1 MEPKPIHIIFADDDP
16 DDHILFKEVLNE
28 ISLEYSLTGLYNG
41 EQLMQFLSKGLGK
54 ESTILFLDLNMPKK
68 NGYECLVE
76 IKESEKLKNLHTIV
90 FSTSYDPGIVNQ
102 LYQKG
107 ADQYIRKPEEFT
119 MLKETIYKILQ
130 LFLENNSTQSA
141 AEKADNVKS

>member
-28 ISLEYSLTGLYNG
+28 IPLNYTHTGLYNG
-41 EQLMQFLSKGLGK
+41 EQLMQFLSKGLRK
-54 ESTILFLDLNMPKK
+54 EPTILFLDLNMPKK

-76 IKESEKLKNLHTIV
+76 IKESEKLKSLHTIV

-107 ADQYIRKPEEFT
+107 ADQYIRKPEEFAI
-119 MLKETIYKILQ
+119 LKETIHKILL
-130 LFLENNSTQSA
+130 LFLKSNSTQSA
-141 AEKADNVKS
+141 AEKADNMKS

>member
-1 MEPKPIHIIFADDDP
+1 
-16 DDHILFKEVLNE
+16 
-28 ISLEYSLTGLYNG
+28 
-41 EQLMQFLSKGLGK
+41 
-54 ESTILFLDLNMPKK
+54 MPKK

>member
-54 ESTILFLDLNMPKK
+54 ESTILF
-68 NGYECLVE
+68 
-76 IKESEKLKNLHTIV
+76 
-90 FSTSYDPGIVNQ
+90 
-102 LYQKG
+102 
-107 ADQYIRKPEEFT
+107 
-119 MLKETIYKILQ
+119 
-130 LFLENNSTQSA
+130 
-141 AEKADNVKS
+141 